1 MATVRRPITIRET
14 LGTIRPAALSLATV
28 MHVLGCRPMG
38 GNMARDWD
46 CCRNF
51 FLSRRCGMQLR
62 NVLADLSRAYQL
74 MGAHYA
80 VFLPTDV
87 AELATAIRGLQTI
100 PADGAPSAVDTFLAT
115 VEQLCNRA
123 VVELAHA
130 AGCQDIVTGNP
141 H

>member
-1 MATVRRPITIRET
+1 MTTTLRPLSADVNPAPLSLDTIRH
-14 LGTIRPAALSLATV
+14 I
-28 MHVLGCRPMG
+28 LGCKPMAG
-38 GNMARDWD
+38 AGARDWLT
-46 CCRNF
+46 CYT
-51 FLSRRCGMQLR
+51 FLSSRRAGRTLCHL
-62 NVLADLSRAYQL
+62 LADLSRAYQL

-87 AELATAIRGLQTI
+87 AELAAVIRGLQTI

-115 VEQLCNRA
+115 VERICNRA
-123 VVELAHA
+123 VVELAHT